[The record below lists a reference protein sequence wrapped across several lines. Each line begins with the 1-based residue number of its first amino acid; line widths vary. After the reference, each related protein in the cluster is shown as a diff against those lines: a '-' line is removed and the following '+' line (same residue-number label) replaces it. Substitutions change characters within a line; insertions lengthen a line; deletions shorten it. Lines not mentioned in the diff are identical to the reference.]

1 MPVVEACAV
10 EGVGASGL
18 DFAVAELDE
27 VFGEEAGEDVSAGR
41 VEVAVVFEDE
51 RVLGRGVAAF
61 QDILAAE
68 CFGEVPGVDVD
79 PVGGAGGEA
88 GVGFAVDDADEDG
101 LVINASV
108 FAFGGWR
115 GWWWFGCGFGFGSGL
130 GELEVLGGG
139 EEGFEVEVA
148 GFFEGGVV
156 AGEGRGPGGGGDGE
170 GLEALVKGFVFVF
183 GGEELGVGEGVGV
196 AQVLEWFG
204 LWCGEHYEDECE
216 GRVCGAGLGRGAK

>member
-1 MPVVEACAV
+1 MSGSAWQCGRKVASPKVGDGFPEGGCRLGVVGDVGFFWRDSADGLDVVVVMPVVEACAV

-88 GVGFAVDDADEDG
+88 GVGYAVDDADEDG

-115 GWWWFGCGFGFGSGL
+115 GWWWLIMC
-130 GELEVLGGG
+130 
-139 EEGFEVEVA
+139 
-148 GFFEGGVV
+148 
-156 AGEGRGPGGGGDGE
+156 R
-170 GLEALVKGFVFVF
+170 
-183 GGEELGVGEGVGV
+183 
-196 AQVLEWFG
+196 
-204 LWCGEHYEDECE
+204 
-216 GRVCGAGLGRGAK
+216 GAGCWRGTGRRFTGCW